1 MKKIATPIVLSILL
15 VAFAL
20 GVAAQTTTAPLSQQ
34 ELIQKLKQQ
43 IATLQ
48 VQIEALIQAQ
58 LKVKGT
64 VQEIRQTLQLAK
76 QLRRGMSGDDVKRL
90 QEILST
96 DPEVYPEKLVTG
108 FFGPA
113 TERAVKRLQKLM
125 GVEQVGNVGPKTLSK
140 LNEILQ
146 GGAGESGKVPP
157 GLLIAPGIRK
167 KLGFAPQPLPG
178 QVLPPGIGKKL
189 GTSTAATTTPGTTTP
204 DTAAPVISDVEAK
217 NIASTSVKI
226 EWKTNE
232 IADSKLWYSTSTPV
246 VVATST
252 PQVSS
257 SDLVLNHQLSISGL
271 TASTNYYYLVSSA
284 DSSGNTATGTEK
296 SFTTLSGTGY

>member
-140 LNEILQ
+140 LNEIL
-146 GGAGESGKVPP
+146 
-157 GLLIAPGIRK
+157 
-167 KLGFAPQPLPG
+167 
-178 QVLPPGIGKKL
+178 
-189 GTSTAATTTPGTTTP
+189 
-204 DTAAPVISDVEAK
+204 
-217 NIASTSVKI
+217 
-226 EWKTNE
+226 
-232 IADSKLWYSTSTPV
+232 
-246 VVATST
+246 
-252 PQVSS
+252 
-257 SDLVLNHQLSISGL
+257 
-271 TASTNYYYLVSSA
+271 
-284 DSSGNTATGTEK
+284 
-296 SFTTLSGTGY
+296 